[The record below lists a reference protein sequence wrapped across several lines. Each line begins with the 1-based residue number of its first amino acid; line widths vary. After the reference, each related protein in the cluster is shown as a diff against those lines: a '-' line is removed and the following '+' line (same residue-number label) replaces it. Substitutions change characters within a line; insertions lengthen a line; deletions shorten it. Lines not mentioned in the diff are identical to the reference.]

1 MCSDILHSLK
11 IRHRVLAAAQHLCRR
26 KKMND
31 ILILAFEYMKIGAV
45 AIGGGYTVIPFLYYL
60 VDK

>member
-1 MCSDILHSLK
+1 M
-11 IRHRVLAAAQHLCRR
+11 LAAAQHLCRR

-45 AIGGGYTVIPFLYYL
+45 AIGGGYTVTPGRSAGVIR
-60 VDK
+60 VDARGSSIRPVIS